1 MRIGIFFG
9 GQSREREIS
18 YLGGRTAY
26 ENLDKSLF
34 TAIPIFVDSFG
45 NFILIKE
52 EFLYKSGIRDFYS
65 TPKKQA
71 ENYQLYAESY
81 EWTSEELEELM
92 AKIGQKINPQDF
104 HLHFDFAFIAL
115 HGQPGEDGSLQGL
128 FEWYNMPYSGCGILS
143 SAIGIDKITQNQLMA
158 QVTGQQ
164 KRMKVIGFSQWKNAN
179 KQQVFEQI
187 VAEVGLP
194 FVAKAPHQGSSIGVA
209 IIKNTDIQEFTKAV
223 NRCFFLLEITKKEWL
238 AMNETQKHSFLQATA
253 DLDKGIA
260 FPLFAEFTDSNNQ
273 SKQEFIYHPIALEK
287 LLDTVFQSQKDDYC
301 VQLFSKNCEDEV
313 LFEEFI
319 KGQEFSCGV
328 IQDEDGIAIALPP
341 TEIISASTFDFDSKY
356 KAGGSRKVIPINTSN
371 ENIEK
376 IQQAVATVFTALKF
390 NVCARID
397 GFLTANDEVI
407 LHDPNTI
414 PGMSPSSLIFK
425 QTAEI
430 GLNVTQ
436 TITYL
441 IRASLQERIKTGKNT
456 VNYRNLL
463 NLLDQKLVESNLAKS
478 QKEIE
483 VLTFTNDE
491 TSFANVKTA
500 YIKAA
505 SQGNIIL
512 KLQLISNNNENKEV
526 HFALLMKDTLAEMYE
541 IFSQPRHPMLVKN
554 AEVAK
559 KLVAKYF

>member
-65 TPKKQA
+65 TPKKYA
-71 ENYQLYAESY
+71 ANYQLYAESY
-81 EWTSEELEELM
+81 EWTSEELEELL
-92 AKIGQKINPQDF
+92 AEIGRKISPQDF

-164 KRMKVIGFSQWKNAN
+164 KRMKVIGFSQWRNAN
-179 KQQVFEQI
+179 KQQIFEQI

-209 IIKNTDIQEFTKAV
+209 IIKNADIQEFTKAV
-223 NRCFFLLEITKKEWL
+223 NRCFFLLEMTKKEWL
-238 AMNETQKHSFLQATA
+238 AMNETQKYSFLQATA

-273 SKQEFIYHPIALEK
+273 TKQEFIYHPIALEK
-287 LLDTVFQSQKDDYC
+287 LLDTVFQSQKETYC

-328 IQDEDGIAIALPP
+328 IQDEEGIAIALPP

-463 NLLDQKLVESNLAKS
+463 KQLDQKLAESSFAKL

-483 VLTFTNDE
+483 ILTFTDE
-491 TSFANVKTA
+491 EASFANVKTA
-500 YIKAA
+500 YIKVA
-505 SQGNIIL
+505 SQGKTTL
-512 KLQLISNNNENKEV
+512 KLQLVSNNKEKKEV
-526 HFALLMKDTLAEMYE
+526 HFALLMKDTFAEMYE
-541 IFSQPRHPMLVKN
+541 IFSQPRHPMLIKN
-554 AEVAK
+554 AEIAK
-559 KLVAKYF
+559 ELVRKYQ